1 MRYLITRPEEDAET
15 LAQAVR
21 ALGHDVTIDSMLRIR
36 PFDDVQLDTDGV
48 QALLFSSANGVR
60 AFADIS
66 LNRRT
71 PVYTVGEASAAVA
84 RDLGFRRVHAAGGD
98 VASLAKLVAD
108 ALKPAEGILMHISG
122 TVVARE
128 LKDLLQEDG
137 FSVFRV
143 RLYESEPAT
152 CLGPQ
157 TLAHLRNHEIEG
169 ALFYSPRSAQ
179 IFCDLIIENSLT
191 EACRQIRALCLSE
204 AVAEVADRLP
214 WKHIKVAAA
223 PSQMAMLELL
233 TS

>member
-15 LAQAVR
+15 LAAAVR
-21 ALGHDVTIDSMLRIR
+21 ALGHEVTIDSMLRIR
-36 PFDDVQLDTDGV
+36 SFDDVQLDTDGV

-71 PVYTVGEASAAVA
+71 PVYTVGDASAAVA

-98 VASLAKLVAD
+98 VGSLARLVAE
-108 ALKPAEGILMHISG
+108 ALKPDDGILMHVSG

-152 CLGPQ
+152 RLSPQ
-157 TLAHLRNHEIEG
+157 TLTHMRRGEIEG

-179 IFCDLIIENSLT
+179 IFSDLIIENSLT
-191 EACRQIRALCLSE
+191 ESCRQIRALCLSE

-214 WKHIKVAAA
+214 WKHIRVAAA
-223 PSQMAMLELL
+223 PSQVAMLELL